1 MSVTRTQSV
10 QRHTWGCQYTLCI
23 INDKQMTPER
33 TIHSP
38 RAANTFDKHDQLGD
52 KQVWW
57 AFEWFSFCSLIG
69 DCAPG
74 QFDVSEW
81 NESLSLA
88 RALRAGSNRTLT
100 VVRPPGKSHSL
111 FEYLGISF
119 AISWFVY
126 SSDHSH
132 SKSDPPSAT
141 SLANKMTSNSEVIS
155 LHFQTWEEHSMIW
168 YFNDEQSVIS
178 HFLYQQ
184 LQSHT

>member
-1 MSVTRTQSV
+1 MTNRWHRNGLSIHPVQQTHLTNTINLVISRFDERLNDFHFARLLVIVPQVNLTSV
-10 QRHTWGCQYTLCI
+10 
-23 INDKQMTPER
+23 
-33 TIHSP
+33 
-38 RAANTFDKHDQLGD
+38 
-52 KQVWW
+52 
-57 AFEWFSFCSLIG
+57 
-69 DCAPG
+69 
-74 QFDVSEW
+74 
-81 NESLSLA
+81 NETNLSLSLA